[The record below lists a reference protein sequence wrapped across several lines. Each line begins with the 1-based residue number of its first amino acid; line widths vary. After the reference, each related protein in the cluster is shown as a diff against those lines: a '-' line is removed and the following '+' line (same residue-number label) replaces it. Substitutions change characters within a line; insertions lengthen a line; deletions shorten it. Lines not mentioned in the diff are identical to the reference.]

1 MKVERVEALGAVC
14 AFKPKGIIQ
23 VLGSTYDKVPE
34 LKMADFEAVLGKTR
48 EAYEAKVAEVKAR
61 GERPKASQL
70 KSEAISEVLE
80 PFLVSIGLE
89 KKAATKVRL
98 RVVKSKNPRVP
109 EDTKVKANPE
119 LTEEEKKVAEAA
131 YDKNFPEDILDDS
144 AGEAKNEKD
153 PFEGFDDEDPFASE
167 EGDMEFE
174 DLL

>member
-14 AFKPKGIIQ
+14 AFKPKGVIQ

-89 KKAATKVRL
+89 KKAAKSPT

-109 EDTKVKANPE
+109 EDTKVKASPE
-119 LTEEEKKVAEAA
+119 LTEEEKKAAEEA
-131 YDKNFPEDILDDS
+131 YDNNFPEEILDDS
-144 AGEAKNEKD
+144 EEKFEGTED
-153 PFEGFDDEDPFASE
+153 PFDGFDDAEDPFASDE
-167 EGDMEFE
+167 ADLDFE
-174 DLL
+174 NL

>member
-89 KKAATKVRL
+89 KKVAKSPT
-98 RVVKSKNPRVP
+98 RVVKAKNPRVP

-144 AGEAKNEKD
+144 AGEAKNEED
-153 PFEGFDDEDPFASE
+153 PFEGFDEEDPFASE
-167 EGDMEFE
+167 EGDMAFE